1 MATEKLTA
9 WNEARAL
16 VSLAADEKTEMVS
29 EAVRLSLA
37 YETLSN
43 HKFPEVPYPEQ
54 IAIFKRKVALV
65 VEAHKRA
72 VEVARWNADEER
84 SVSGAHVFHD
94 LEETE
99 KPDYYPGR

>member
-1 MATEKLTA
+1 MEKLTG

-16 VSLAADEKTEMVS
+16 VSLATDGKTEMVS
-29 EAVRLSLA
+29 EAVRLALA
-37 YETLSN
+37 YETLAN
-43 HKFPEVPYPEQ
+43 HKHPEVSYREQ

-65 VEAHKRA
+65 VEATKWDLA
-72 VEVARWNADEER
+72 NARQA
-84 SVSGAHVFHD
+84 AHVFHD